1 MFKDAS
7 AAAVYGARAAYGVI
21 LVTTKNGKVGKT
33 NVSYNGR
40 FSFGET
46 TTSTDFETRGYY
58 SAGINDMFYKTYQG
72 VPYTHYTQ
80 EDYHEL
86 WIRRNDKVEDPSRP
100 WVVEK
105 NGEYKYYGN
114 FDWYNCLFDNTRPT
128 WEHNL
133 TVSGGTEK

>member
-1 MFKDAS
+1 MKDAS

-72 VPYTHYTQ
+72 VPLYTLYP
-80 EDYHEL
+80 
-86 WIRRNDKVEDPSRP
+86 RRFTMN
-100 WVVEK
+100 
-105 NGEYKYYGN
+105 YG
-114 FDWYNCLFDNTRPT
+114 FAVMIKWKILPVHG
-128 WEHNL
+128 W
-133 TVSGGTEK
+133 

>member
-1 MFKDAS
+1 MKDAS

-58 SAGINDMFYKTYQG
+58 SAGINDMFYKTYQASLIHII
-72 VPYTHYTQ
+72 PKKITM
-80 EDYHEL
+80 
-86 WIRRNDKVEDPSRP
+86 N
-100 WVVEK
+100 
-105 NGEYKYYGN
+105 YG
-114 FDWYNCLFDNTRPT
+114 FAVMIKWKILPVHG
-128 WEHNL
+128 W
-133 TVSGGTEK
+133 

>member
-1 MFKDAS
+1 M
-7 AAAVYGARAAYGVI
+7 
-21 LVTTKNGKVGKT
+21 VTTKNGKVGKT

-105 NGEYKYYGN
+105 TESINIMATLTGIIVCLIIPVPLGN
-114 FDWYNCLFDNTRPT
+114 IT
-128 WEHNL
+128 
-133 TVSGGTEK
+133 